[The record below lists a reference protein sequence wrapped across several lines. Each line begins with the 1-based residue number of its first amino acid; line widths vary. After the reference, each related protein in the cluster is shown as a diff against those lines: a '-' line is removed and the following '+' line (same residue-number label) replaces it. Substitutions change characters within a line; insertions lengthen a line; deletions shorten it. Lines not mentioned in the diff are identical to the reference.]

1 MSSAAQDIQIDIS
14 LQDPVWESVPDV
26 MKIVEVAARTA
37 VTMAPQPDRIK
48 SKALEVSVLLAND
61 DLLRVLNREYRGKDN
76 PTNVLSFASLDS
88 EDFFI
93 GDVVG
98 LGDVAV
104 SFQTIDRE
112 AQDEGKFFKDHLT
125 HLVVHGCLHLLG
137 YDHKEEG
144 QAIIMEAIE
153 IRILE
158 KLGVQNPYTDKI
170 VMP

>member
-1 MSSAAQDIQIDIS
+1 MNSVAQDIQIDIS
-14 LQDPVWESVPDV
+14 LQDPEWETVPQV
-26 MKIVEVAARTA
+26 QQIVEQAVRT
-37 VTMAPQPDRIK
+37 TLIMAPQPERIRTK
-48 SKALEVSVLLAND
+48 TLEVSILLAND
-61 DLLRVLNREYRGKDN
+61 DLMRVLNREYRDKDN
-76 PTNVLSFASLDS
+76 ATNVLSFASLDS

-98 LGDVAV
+98 LGDVAL

-112 AQDEGKFFKDHLT
+112 ARDERKFFKDHLI

-158 KLGVQNPYTDKI
+158 KLGVQNPYNDRI

>member
-1 MSSAAQDIQIDIS
+1 MSSVAQDIQIDIS
-14 LQDPVWESVPDV
+14 VQDPEWETVQDIQG
-26 MKIVEVAARTA
+26 IVERAARTA
-37 VTMAPQPDRIK
+37 ITMAPQPERIRTK
-48 SKALEVSVLLAND
+48 GLEVSILLAND
-61 DLLRVLNREYRGKDN
+61 DLLHVLNREYRQKDK

-98 LGDVAV
+98 LGDVAL
-104 SFQTIDRE
+104 SYQTIDRE
-112 AQDEGKFFKDHLT
+112 ARDEGRFFQDHLI